1 MVRVHLMLVV
11 VVEMPK
17 DDLHLHKVK
26 VVLVVEER
34 LENQVQLLE
43 QLIQVVVVE
52 EQILIILVDLVL
64 FQLEQVVLELL

>member
-1 MVRVHLMLVV
+1 MLVV

-17 DDLHLHKVK
+17 TNLRQIKVK

-43 QLIQVVVVE
+43 QLILVAAVE
-52 EQILIILVDLVL
+52 EQILILVL
-64 FQLEQVVLELL
+64 FQVELVVAELL